1 MNADQQTSLDWPGL
15 GGVPV
20 NPAVTSFDP
29 LLRFTIKSISKP
41 SALVG
46 QSMGGFVA
54 AHVVIARP
62 DLVTHL
68 ILAATS
74 AGIDRVALGLPE
86 WSPRLQPGDSD
97 TADWVT
103 TRHPPL
109 DDQLRTLDIPALLI
123 WATHD
128 PISPLAIGERLHEF
142 ITGSKLVAYDSD
154 DHWVARVR
162 SDEVADEINQFF
174 DTTSG

>member
-20 NPAVTSFDP
+20 NP
-29 LLRFTIKSISKP
+29 
-41 SALVG
+41 
-46 QSMGGFVA
+46 
-54 AHVVIARP
+54 
-62 DLVTHL
+62 
-68 ILAATS
+68 
-74 AGIDRVALGLPE
+74 
-86 WSPRLQPGDSD
+86 
-97 TADWVT
+97 ADWVT

-128 PISPLAIGERLHEF
+128 PISPLAIGERLLEL

-162 SDEVADEINQFF
+162 SDEVADEINLFF